1 MINSVMDMKSPAL
14 LAAALALAGCA
25 SYDGRGLTPGMSTE
39 AEVRGVMGP
48 PAIVFDNPD
57 GSRRMAYPRGPL
69 GTDTFMADIG
79 ADGRVMSVRNVLND
93 DTFYQ
98 VQPGMT
104 RDDILRLIGPPGETM
119 AFSNSGRYSWDYRFV
134 DTWGY
139 RAIFSVTFD
148 SGGVVLS
155 KFTHRIERERR
166 GGL

>member
-1 MINSVMDMKSPAL
+1 MDMKSTAL
-14 LAAALALAGCA
+14 FAAALALAGCA

-39 AEVRGVMGP
+39 AEVRGAMGP
-48 PAIVFDNPD
+48 PAVVFDNPD

-79 ADGRVMSVRNVLND
+79 ADGRVISVRNVLND
-93 DTFYQ
+93 ETFYR

-119 AFSNSGRYSWDYRFV
+119 SFSHSGRYAWDYRFV

-148 SGGVVLS
+148 SNGVVLS
-155 KFTHRIERERR
+155 KISQRIERERR

>member
-1 MINSVMDMKSPAL
+1 MIYVVMDMKSPAL

-25 SYDGRGLTPGMSTE
+25 SYDGRTLSPGMSTE
-39 AEVRGVMGP
+39 AEVRSVMGS
-48 PAIVFDNPD
+48 PAVVFDNPD

-79 ADGRVMSVRNVLND
+79 ADGRVVSVRNVLND
-93 DTFYQ
+93 DTFHQ

-104 RDDILRLIGPPGETM
+104 RDEILRLIGPPGETM
-119 AFSNSGRYSWDYRFV
+119 GFPRAGRYAWDYRFV

-148 SGGVVLS
+148 SSDRVVS
-155 KFTHRIERERR
+155 KITQRIDRERR